1 MHLWPLPLKN
11 SGKRKP
17 NGGQKLRRGRDSE
30 WGQEKYERDGDIV
43 LGPEVTIHLQKV
55 QAPNPQSLDSLL

>member
-1 MHLWPLPLKN
+1 MHLWPLPLKS

-43 LGPEVTIHLQKV
+43 LGPRSDHSPSESAGSQPPVT
-55 QAPNPQSLDSLL
+55 